1 MVTQVILN
9 LLFVLALA
17 CVFLYV
23 AKRVRQGRPQGMES
37 IKTLAMLSLGSKEK
51 ILLIEV
57 LGRKVLLGVT
67 PSQISTLQTYSDASE
82 HCHQDSFNDIY
93 QKKSMVLGEPL

>member
-9 LLFVLALA
+9 LLFVLTLA
-17 CVFLYV
+17 FVFLYV
-23 AKRVRQGRPQGMES
+23 AKRFKQGRPQGMES
-37 IKTLAMLSLGSKEK
+37 IKTIAMLSLGSKEK

-57 LGRKVLLGVT
+57 LGRKVLVGVT
-67 PSQISTLQTYSDASE
+67 PSQISTLQTYTESSDVTSL
-82 HCHQDSFNDIY
+82 DSFNDIY